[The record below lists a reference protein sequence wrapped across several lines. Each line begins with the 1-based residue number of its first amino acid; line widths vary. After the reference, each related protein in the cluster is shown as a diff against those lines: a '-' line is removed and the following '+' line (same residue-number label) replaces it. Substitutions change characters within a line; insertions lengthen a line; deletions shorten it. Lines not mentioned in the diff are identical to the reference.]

1 MQFSD
6 YQNICVYFAVAALRI
21 QFLSAQ
27 NTGSRAGV
35 IKVPSVSLR
44 GNYYIEICKKVSAT
58 TSILPN
64 SKSFPRKLEDGAR
77 RNTEMNYTCMRGPF
91 PVLEVLSTLCKM
103 QMGLFKKNV
112 LCSSTG
118 TMYCS
123 SISQNDYHLAKVH
136 HENVDSL

>member
-21 QFLSAQ
+21 QFLSIAQ

-44 GNYYIEICKKVSAT
+44 GNYYFEICKKVSAA

-64 SKSFPRKLEDGAR
+64 SKSFPRKLEDMATAEYGNELHMYEGTISGVGGPIHSVQNANGA
-77 RNTEMNYTCMRGPF
+77 
-91 PVLEVLSTLCKM
+91 
-103 QMGLFKKNV
+103 
-112 LCSSTG
+112 
-118 TMYCS
+118 
-123 SISQNDYHLAKVH
+123 I
-136 HENVDSL
+136 